1 VQIGPCRFL
10 PTLATSYSPKPW
22 HPAKPK
28 CRHSLRLDTAR
39 SRPSKN
45 AHRLSKNEGIKARI
59 AELRAQN
66 AEKYQM
72 SREETLAWLTR
83 VIRTGAGSITPE
95 KELCQS
101 YSVGKH
107 GSRITMP
114 DMGDF

>member
-1 VQIGPCRFL
+1 MRESRRESP
-10 PTLATSYSPKPW
+10 SYVPRMPRSI
-22 HPAKPK
+22 K
-28 CRHSLRLDTAR
+28 CH
-39 SRPSKN
+39 
-45 AHRLSKNEGIKARI
+45 
-59 AELRAQN
+59 
-66 AEKYQM
+66 
-72 SREETLAWLTR
+72 EETLAWLTR

>member
-1 VQIGPCRFL
+1 MASGKTEMSAFVEAG
-10 PTLATSYSPKPW
+10 YS
-22 HPAKPK
+22 AKSAK
-28 CRHSLRLDTAR
+28 Q
-39 SRPSKN
+39 N
-45 AHRLSKNEGIKARI
+45 GHRLSENEGIKARI

-114 DMGDF
+114 DMGADF

>member
-1 VQIGPCRFL
+1 MQASSWPDIVALFREEAAG
-10 PTLATSYSPKPW
+10 YS
-22 HPAKPK
+22 AKSAK
-28 CRHSLRLDTAR
+28 Q
-39 SRPSKN
+39 N
-45 AHRLSKNEGIKARI
+45 AHRLSENEGIKARI

-72 SREETLAWLTR
+72 SRAETLAWLTR

-114 DMGDF
+114 DMGRISRFMTLL

>member
-1 VQIGPCRFL
+1 M
-10 PTLATSYSPKPW
+10 SYSRKPW

-28 CRHSLRLDTAR
+28 CRHSLRLDTAK
-39 SRPSKN
+39 SAKQN
-45 AHRLSKNEGIKARI
+45 GHRLSENEGIKARI

-95 KELCQS
+95 KELC
-101 YSVGKH
+101 
-107 GSRITMP
+107 
-114 DMGDF
+114 